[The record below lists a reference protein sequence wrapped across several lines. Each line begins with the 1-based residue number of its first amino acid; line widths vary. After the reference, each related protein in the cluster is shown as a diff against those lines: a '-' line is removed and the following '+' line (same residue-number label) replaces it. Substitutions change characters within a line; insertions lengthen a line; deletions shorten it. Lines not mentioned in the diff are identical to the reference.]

1 MNKVLREKL
10 DPYIK
15 LSPFLGIGL
24 VVVALAAV
32 GIFFM
37 QRGAHLELL
46 GSILKVRTLP
56 IEENSSAAVID
67 FRFRNPSDYVFK
79 VQSVEVTMT
88 DSKGN
93 AIDGSVIS
101 DVDSN
106 SLFAYYPALG
116 QKFNPSLI
124 PRTKIQ
130 GRESMDRMLA
140 VRFEVPEKTIQQ
152 RKGLRIHVVEVGGPE
167 ADIVEGQK

>member
-1 MNKVLREKL
+1 MNKVLKEKL

-24 VVVALAAV
+24 VVVAVAAA

-37 QRGAHLELL
+37 NRGAHLELL

-56 IEENSSAAVID
+56 IEENSSAAIID

-88 DSKGN
+88 DAKGN
-93 AIDGSVIS
+93 AVDGSVIS

-116 QKFNPSLI
+116 QKFNPSLV
-124 PRTKIQ
+124 PRTKVK
-130 GRESMDRMLA
+130 GGESMDRMLA
-140 VRFEVPEKTIQQ
+140 VRFEVPEKVLQQ
-152 RKGLRIHVVEVGGPE
+152 RKGVRIHVVEVGGPE
-167 ADIVEGQK
+167 ADFVEGQK

>member
-24 VVVALAAV
+24 VVVLVAAV
-32 GIFFM
+32 AIYYSNK
-37 QRGAHLELL
+37 GAHLELL

-56 IEENSSAAVID
+56 IEDNSSAAIID
-67 FRFRNPSDYVFK
+67 FRFRNPSDYMFK
-79 VQSVEVTMT
+79 VESVQVTMT
-88 DSKGN
+88 DAKGN

-130 GRESMDRMLA
+130 GRETMDRMLA
-140 VRFEVPEKTIQQ
+140 VRFEVPEKVIQQ
-152 RKGLRIHVVEVGGPE
+152 RKGLRIHVVEVGGPQ

>member
-24 VVVALAAV
+24 VVVLVAAV
-32 GIFFM
+32 AIYYSNK
-37 QRGAHLELL
+37 GAHLELL
-46 GSILKVRTLP
+46 GSILKVRTLQ
-56 IEENSSAAVID
+56 IEDNSSAAIID
-67 FRFRNPSDYVFK
+67 FCFRNPSDYMFK
-79 VQSVEVTMT
+79 VESVQVTMT
-88 DSKGN
+88 DAKGN

-130 GRESMDRMLA
+130 GRETMDRMLA
-140 VRFEVPEKTIQQ
+140 VRFEVPEKVIQQ
-152 RKGLRIHVVEVGGPE
+152 RKGLRIHVVEVGGPQ